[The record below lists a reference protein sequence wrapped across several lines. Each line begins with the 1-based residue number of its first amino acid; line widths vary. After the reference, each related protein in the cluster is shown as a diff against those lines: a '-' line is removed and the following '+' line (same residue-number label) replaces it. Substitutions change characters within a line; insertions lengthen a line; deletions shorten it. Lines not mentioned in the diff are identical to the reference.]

1 MISGMMCNNCKR
13 HVEEALEKLNL
24 NYEVSLEKGCAIL
37 NDCILSDETIIEAI
51 DQAGYD
57 VEKIIHD

>member
-13 HVEEALEKLNL
+13 HVEEALTKLGL
-24 NYEVSLEKGCAIL
+24 TYEVSLEKGCAVVE
-37 NDCILSDETIIEAI
+37 DCSLADEVIIEAL

-57 VEKIIHD
+57 VSEIING